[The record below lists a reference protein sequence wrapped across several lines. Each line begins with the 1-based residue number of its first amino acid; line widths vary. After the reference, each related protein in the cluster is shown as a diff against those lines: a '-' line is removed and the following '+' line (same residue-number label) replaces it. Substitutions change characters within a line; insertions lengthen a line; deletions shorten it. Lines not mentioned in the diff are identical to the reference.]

1 MVENRYKQYTPRE
14 KAAGKFSDVIV
25 KGIMVT
31 RCASRYFS
39 CETAGKEPLQMVMH
53 KKDIEVFGPC
63 LMPQGDKPG
72 KCHNEKNEKTKP
84 EPHLEDF
91 SQVSFKRE
99 KSEDA

>member
-1 MVENRYKQYTPRE
+1 VTENRYEQYTPGE
-14 KAAGKFSDVIV
+14 KTTRKFSDIIV
-25 KGIMVT
+25 KGIMVPG
-31 RCASRYFS
+31 RASGDFS
-39 CETAGKEPLQMVMH
+39 CEAGGKEPLQMVMH